1 MIKNL
6 VSVLEF
12 ISSNNLQNLTM
23 LASSS
28 GASTSSKTQIGLGL
42 ARKTAKIKEIAAN
55 SPDLSF
61 ESEPDQKIY
70 DDKRVFSGTII
81 NEGMRRA
88 DFARVIVHLWDEDT
102 NLIAS
107 DSSFVDGSLVQ
118 YKSGIVTDCAIESG
132 STAKYETSV
141 FVSDTSDVRYITKEI
156 HFNIYE

>member
-1 MIKNL
+1 MATRLPSDDKDTL
-6 VSVLEF
+6 Y
-12 ISSNNLQNLTM
+12 
-23 LASSS
+23 
-28 GASTSSKTQIGLGL
+28 
-42 ARKTAKIKEIAAN
+42 
-55 SPDLSF
+55 PDLSF
-61 ESEPDQKIY
+61 ESEPNQKIY